1 LFSDKKTCFKK
12 FSNFFFR
19 FGFWAEG
26 LGVNAQNSKHNISFS
41 FEGGARGEQ
50 KG

>member
-1 LFSDKKTCFKK
+1 MLFFFPTIVGCFKK

-26 LGVNAQNSKHNISFS
+26 LGVNAQKTKHIIGLFL
-41 FEGGARGEQ
+41 
-50 KG
+50 

>member
-1 LFSDKKTCFKK
+1 LSRNGGTCFKK

-26 LGVNAQNSKHNISFS
+26 LGVNAKNSKTPYSF
-41 FEGGARGEQ
+41 Q
-50 KG
+50 IKGYDVWIIL